1 MSQTPIE
8 TSEKTPTWTLPVG
21 TKIKIN
27 GLPYWL
33 LQEAT
38 ILGYQNPQE
47 QHLGDYV
54 GTDSYLNPSR

>member
-1 MSQTPIE
+1 
-8 TSEKTPTWTLPVG
+8 
-21 TKIKIN
+21 
-27 GLPYWL
+27 LPYWL